1 MGQNDFKLG
10 RNDLGRNDLFP
21 MQVLDQT
28 NQQVGVFSRFR
39 QEAVGMVADIDG
51 MFHQVLVDPK
61 DCDTLR
67 FLWWPNEDLTM
78 EMEEYRIMKHLPV
91 FGVTSSPSVTYFSLR
106 KTAQLHQEEFDA
118 EVVETVKRNM
128 YVDDL
133 MKSTSS
139 TEKAAILAS

>member
-1 MGQNDFKLG
+1 
-10 RNDLGRNDLFP
+10 
-21 MQVLDQT
+21 
-28 NQQVGVFSRFR
+28 
-39 QEAVGMVADIDG
+39 
-51 MFHQVLVDPK
+51 
-61 DCDTLR
+61 
-67 FLWWPNEDLTM
+67 M